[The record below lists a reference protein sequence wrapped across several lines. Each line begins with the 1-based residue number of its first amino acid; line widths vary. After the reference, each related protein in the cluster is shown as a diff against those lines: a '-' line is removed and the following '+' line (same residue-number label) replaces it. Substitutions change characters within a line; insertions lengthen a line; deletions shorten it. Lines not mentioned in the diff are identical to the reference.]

1 LVRSACLFLF
11 CVVASASTLKF
22 AVSNNCLKHGD
33 SVVMNVCVLNV
44 CDSLVCFS
52 EVWLLIECILILIVE
67 CKQMS
72 SLLVKE
78 RSELAMISSSQTASE
93 SMRRSASFISLRLLA
108 NFHPLL
114 MKVTLTTL
122 QDSKL
127 WDNEE
132 K

>member
-52 EVWLLIECILILIVE
+52 EV
-67 CKQMS
+67 
-72 SLLVKE
+72 
-78 RSELAMISSSQTASE
+78 
-93 SMRRSASFISLRLLA
+93 
-108 NFHPLL
+108 
-114 MKVTLTTL
+114 
-122 QDSKL
+122 
-127 WDNEE
+127 
-132 K
+132 